1 MDAAGQV
8 GVFERALDAARRAAS
23 DDDYDQVWSMLAAIA
38 DEGPDAIRPALI
50 HLSSDEAVV
59 RATACDLVG
68 IICER
73 YEEARKRAV
82 EHLLELVAAESNS
95 DVRWSAARAL
105 GATASVR
112 AIPALLALAPDP
124 NEDVRRQVAVALPAC
139 SVEHVEPE
147 VVKALIELTRDG
159 DAEVRNWASFGLG
172 RQLDFD
178 SAALRDALW
187 ERVTDESQD
196 VREEAIAGLSR
207 RRDARALPLVVHLLA
222 SGDVPSWLFDAAAS
236 LADAALVPACAST
249 TRPTSS
255 SGARSRGVTRSA
267 EPRVSARSR
276 HSSTKRSDCSTSDR
290 PAPSLRRG
298 AAFWTS
304 MCSCVFGWTIANGT
318 ARLVTSWRRRA
329 TTR

>member
-1 MDAAGQV
+1 M
-8 GVFERALDAARRAAS
+8 
-23 DDDYDQVWSMLAAIA
+23 
-38 DEGPDAIRPALI
+38 
-50 HLSSDEAVV
+50 
-59 RATACDLVG
+59 
-68 IICER
+68 
-73 YEEARKRAV
+73 
-82 EHLLELVAAESNS
+82 
-95 DVRWSAARAL
+95 RWSAARAL

-147 VVKALIELTRDG
+147 VVKALIELTRGG

-187 ERVTDESQD
+187 GRVTDESQD

-236 LADAALVPACAST
+236 LADAALVPA
-249 TRPTSS
+249 
-255 SGARSRGVTRSA
+255 
-267 EPRVSARSR
+267 
-276 HSSTKRSDCSTSDR
+276 
-290 PAPSLRRG
+290 LRQYDE
-298 AAFWTS
+298 TDE
-304 MCSCVFGWTIANGT
+304 
-318 ARLVTSWRRRA
+318 LVRRA
-329 TTR
+329 LSWCDPQRRAARERKIAALVDETQRLLDERSPRAVVTAWCGVLDVDVLVCVRLDDRERHGSAAHILAAAGDDPVAAARRWVDIVTGADEDSSQ